1 MSSAENLPGLVVLA
15 TDGDLSALDEM
26 SAALAADPRVER
38 VLRARDV
45 AEALTHLQA
54 EPVDVVFT
62 ETRLVGLTGMELA
75 RVLDAMTVPPP
86 LVFVA
91 ARDDQAVDAYEVGA
105 LDYVLK
111 PVCTDRLSRSIDR
124 LLAER
129 RLRYADC
136 TPIEAG
142 PGQVLLSHAAGDE
155 EAVRDLHRRLVQ
167 DGVPCWWEGTDLRS
181 ERDRGRELGAAV
193 QRSRYVLA
201 CLSHRSIT
209 DRGYLQPQLK
219 DAVDAADEQPEGATF
234 LIPVRL
240 EPCPL
245 PQRLARRLWIDLF
258 GDRGYDRLLAALRV
272 TPPV

>member
-1 MSSAENLPGLVVLA
+1 MSSAENLPGLVALA

-26 SAALAADPRVER
+26 ASALAADPRVVR

-45 AEALTHLQA
+45 AEALTHLVA
-54 EPVDVVFT
+54 EPVDIVFA
-62 ETRLVGLTGMELA
+62 ETRLVGLSGMELA
-75 RVLDAMTVPPP
+75 RVLEAMTTPPP

-91 ARDDQAVDAYEVGA
+91 AHDDQAVDAYEVGA

-111 PVCTDRLSRSIDR
+111 PVRAGRLSRSIDR

-129 RLRYADC
+129 GLRHVNR

-155 EAVRDLHRRLVQ
+155 EAVRELHRRLVR
-167 DGVPCWWEGTDLRS
+167 DGVPCWWEGADLRP
-181 ERDRGRELGAAV
+181 EQDRDRELTAAV
-193 QRSRYVLA
+193 QRSRFVLA

-219 DAVDAADEQPEGATF
+219 AAVDAADEQPEGATF
-234 LIPVRL
+234 LVPVRL
-240 EPCPL
+240 EACPI
-245 PQRLARRLWIDLF
+245 PQRLARWLWIDLF
-258 GDRGYDRLLAALRV
+258 GEHGYDRLLAALRV
-272 TPPV
+272 TPA